1 MDKNKR
7 KESYEPPKMEILEI
21 MVEQAILQ
29 MSGWGYDSRHSSVGF
44 PIENKVSFAGLIFPY
59 GTRARGI
66 GSAESE
72 SYKLTLSGCVGHD
85 VVVVVASGDE
95 EYR

>member
-29 MSGWGYDSRHSSVGF
+29 MSGYGQDSDD
-44 PIENKVSFAGLIFPY
+44 
-59 GTRARGI
+59 
-66 GSAESE
+66 SE
-72 SYKLTLSGCVGHD
+72 F
-85 VVVVVASGDE
+85 GDPSPT
-95 EYR
+95 YFGW

>member
-29 MSGWGYDSRHSSVGF
+29 MSGYGDDSDDSEFGYPSPTYFGW
-44 PIENKVSFAGLIFPY
+44 
-59 GTRARGI
+59 
-66 GSAESE
+66 
-72 SYKLTLSGCVGHD
+72 
-85 VVVVVASGDE
+85 
-95 EYR
+95 

>member
-29 MSGWGYDSRHSSVGF
+29 MSGSGQDSDDSEFGYPSPTYFGW
-44 PIENKVSFAGLIFPY
+44 
-59 GTRARGI
+59 
-66 GSAESE
+66 
-72 SYKLTLSGCVGHD
+72 
-85 VVVVVASGDE
+85 
-95 EYR
+95 

>member
-29 MSGWGYDSRHSSVGF
+29 MSGYGDDTYDDYDFGQR
-44 PIENKVSFAGLIFPY
+44 
-59 GTRARGI
+59 
-66 GSAESE
+66 
-72 SYKLTLSGCVGHD
+72 
-85 VVVVVASGDE
+85 
-95 EYR
+95 

>member
-29 MSGWGYDSRHSSVGF
+29 MS
-44 PIENKVSFAGLIFPY
+44 
-59 GTRARGI
+59 
-66 GSAESE
+66 
-72 SYKLTLSGCVGHD
+72 
-85 VVVVVASGDE
+85 
-95 EYR
+95 

>member
-29 MSGWGYDSRHSSVGF
+29 ISGYGDDTYDDYDFGQR
-44 PIENKVSFAGLIFPY
+44 
-59 GTRARGI
+59 
-66 GSAESE
+66 
-72 SYKLTLSGCVGHD
+72 
-85 VVVVVASGDE
+85 
-95 EYR
+95 

>member
-29 MSGWGYDSRHSSVGF
+29 WSGWGEDSDD
-44 PIENKVSFAGLIFPY
+44 
-59 GTRARGI
+59 
-66 GSAESE
+66 SE
-72 SYKLTLSGCVGHD
+72 F
-85 VVVVVASGDE
+85 GDPSPT
-95 EYR
+95 YFRW

>member
-29 MSGWGYDSRHSSVGF
+29 MSGYGDDSDD
-44 PIENKVSFAGLIFPY
+44 
-59 GTRARGI
+59 
-66 GSAESE
+66 SE
-72 SYKLTLSGCVGHD
+72 FGDPSLTYFGW
-85 VVVVVASGDE
+85 
-95 EYR
+95 

>member
-29 MSGWGYDSRHSSVGF
+29 MSGWGDDTYDDYDFGQR
-44 PIENKVSFAGLIFPY
+44 
-59 GTRARGI
+59 
-66 GSAESE
+66 
-72 SYKLTLSGCVGHD
+72 
-85 VVVVVASGDE
+85 
-95 EYR
+95 

>member
-29 MSGWGYDSRHSSVGF
+29 MSG
-44 PIENKVSFAGLIFPY
+44 
-59 GTRARGI
+59 
-66 GSAESE
+66 
-72 SYKLTLSGCVGHD
+72 
-85 VVVVVASGDE
+85 SGDDSDDSE
-95 EYR
+95 FGDPSPTYFGW